1 MTEIEK
7 VSIGGYAFTLE
18 KAAAEEV
25 GQYLKNLEAHY
36 LGKPGGKEI
45 MEGIEERMAE
55 LLLER
60 CGRGRVATMTD
71 IQSLIGILGRPE
83 RIEADDPEPSQAQ
96 ARPQKK
102 LYRDLEN
109 KKIAGVC
116 AGLGNYFNFDI
127 VAMRIIFCVITL
139 ALFFGGAH
147 DGVWSLLGFV
157 AYGVLWLA
165 MPAARTAQE
174 RWAMKGDA
182 GTLDDIQRNIRN
194 GVEEMGDAARRGM
207 AEVRDTVRG
216 HGNELRKIILLV
228 LGIILLL
235 GGVSGLASV
244 SVIGLK
250 GPTLFSAPIDQ
261 FLDDLSER
269 VPIFYDMVNT
279 PWILVLAVLAV
290 VLPLIWLIY
299 GGIDDGVWS
308 LLGFVAY
315 GVLWL
320 AMPAARTAQ
329 ERWAMKGDAG
339 TLDDI
344 QRNIRNGVEEMGDAA
359 RRGMNEVRDTVRG
372 HGNELGKIIL
382 LVLGIILLLGGVS
395 GLASVS
401 VIGLKGP
408 TLLSA
413 PIDSFLDDISLHA
426 PAFYEMIN
434 TPWILILT
442 VLAIVLPL
450 IWLIYGGILLIFGF
464 KPPKWRPGLVIFVLW
479 LIVLVVV
486 GVLFAMG
493 VVSTEYLHV

>member
-1 MTEIEK
+1 MPEIEK

-60 CGRGRVATMTD
+60 RGRNGVATMAD

-83 RIEADDPEPSQAQ
+83 RIEADDPEPSETQ

-116 AGLGNYFNFDI
+116 AGLGNYFNFDV

-139 ALFFGGAH
+139 ALFFTGV
-147 DGVWSLLGFV
+147 DEGVWSLSGFAV
-157 AYGVLWLA
+157 YVILWLA

-207 AEVRDTVRG
+207 REVT
-216 HGNELRKIILLV
+216 
-228 LGIILLL
+228 
-235 GGVSGLASV
+235 
-244 SVIGLK
+244 
-250 GPTLFSAPIDQ
+250 
-261 FLDDLSER
+261 
-269 VPIFYDMVNT
+269 
-279 PWILVLAVLAV
+279 
-290 VLPLIWLIY
+290 
-299 GGIDDGVWS
+299 
-308 LLGFVAY
+308 
-315 GVLWL
+315 
-320 AMPAARTAQ
+320 
-329 ERWAMKGDAG
+329 
-339 TLDDI
+339 
-344 QRNIRNGVEEMGDAA
+344 
-359 RRGMNEVRDTVRG
+359 DTVRG
-372 HGNELGKIIL
+372 HGNELGKILL
-382 LVLGIILLLGGVS
+382 LVIGIILLLGGVS

-413 PIDSFLDDISLHA
+413 PIDSFLDDMSLHA
-426 PAFYEMIN
+426 PAFYEMVN
-434 TPWILILT
+434 TPWILVLVILA
-442 VLAIVLPL
+442 VVLPL
-450 IWLIYGGILLIFGF
+450 IGLIYGGIQLIFGF

-479 LIVLVVV
+479 LIVLVVLA
-486 GVLFAMG
+486 VLFAMG

>member
-60 CGRGRVATMTD
+60 RGRNGVATMAD

-83 RIEADDPEPSQAQ
+83 RIEADDPEPSETQ

-116 AGLGNYFNFDI
+116 AGLGNYFNFDV

-139 ALFFGGAH
+139 ALFFTGV
-147 DGVWSLLGFV
+147 DEGVWSLSGFAV
-157 AYGVLWLA
+157 YVILWLA

-182 GTLDDIQRNIRN
+182 GTLDDIQRR
-194 GVEEMGDAARRGM
+194 
-207 AEVRDTVRG
+207 EVT
-216 HGNELRKIILLV
+216 
-228 LGIILLL
+228 
-235 GGVSGLASV
+235 
-244 SVIGLK
+244 
-250 GPTLFSAPIDQ
+250 
-261 FLDDLSER
+261 
-269 VPIFYDMVNT
+269 
-279 PWILVLAVLAV
+279 
-290 VLPLIWLIY
+290 
-299 GGIDDGVWS
+299 
-308 LLGFVAY
+308 
-315 GVLWL
+315 
-320 AMPAARTAQ
+320 
-329 ERWAMKGDAG
+329 
-339 TLDDI
+339 
-344 QRNIRNGVEEMGDAA
+344 
-359 RRGMNEVRDTVRG
+359 DTVRG
-372 HGNELGKIIL
+372 HGNELGKILL
-382 LVLGIILLLGGVS
+382 LVIGIILLLGGVS

-413 PIDSFLDDISLHA
+413 PIDSFLDDMSLHA
-426 PAFYEMIN
+426 PAFYEMVN
-434 TPWILILT
+434 TPWILVLVILA
-442 VLAIVLPL
+442 VVLPL
-450 IWLIYGGILLIFGF
+450 IGLIYGGIQLIFGF

-479 LIVLVVV
+479 LIVLVVLA
-486 GVLFAMG
+486 VLFAMG

>member
-18 KAAAEEV
+18 KAASEEV
-25 GQYLKNLEAHY
+25 GKYLKNLEAHY

-60 CGRGRVATMTD
+60 CGRNGVATMAD

-83 RIEADDPEPSQAQ
+83 RIEADDPEPEQAQ

-109 KKIAGVC
+109 KRIAGVC
-116 AGLGNYFNFDI
+116 AGLGNYFNFDV

-139 ALFFGGAH
+139 ALFFTGA
-147 DGVWSLLGFV
+147 DEGVWSLSGF
-157 AYGVLWLA
+157 AASAILWLA

-207 AEVRDTVRG
+207 DEVRDTVRG
-216 HGNELRKIILLV
+216 HGNELGKIILLV
-228 LGIILLL
+228 IGIILLL

-250 GPTLFSAPIDQ
+250 GPTLFSAPLDR
-261 FLDDLSER
+261 FLDELSVD

-279 PWILVLAVLAV
+279 PWIMVLAVLAV
-290 VLPLIWLIY
+290 VLPLIGLIY
-299 GGIDDGVWS
+299 GGIQ
-308 LLGFVAY
+308 
-315 GVLWL
+315 
-320 AMPAARTAQ
+320 M
-329 ERWAMKGDAG
+329 
-339 TLDDI
+339 
-344 QRNIRNGVEEMGDAA
+344 
-359 RRGMNEVRDTVRG
+359 
-372 HGNELGKIIL
+372 
-382 LVLGIILLLGGVS
+382 
-395 GLASVS
+395 
-401 VIGLKGP
+401 
-408 TLLSA
+408 
-413 PIDSFLDDISLHA
+413 
-426 PAFYEMIN
+426 
-434 TPWILILT
+434 
-442 VLAIVLPL
+442 
-450 IWLIYGGILLIFGF
+450 IFGF

-479 LIVLVVV
+479 LVVLVVLA
-486 GVLFAMG
+486 VLFAMG
-493 VVSTEYLHV
+493 VVSTEYLKV

>member
-18 KAAAEEV
+18 KAASEEV
-25 GQYLKNLEAHY
+25 GKYLKNLEAHY

-60 CGRGRVATMTD
+60 CGRNGVATMAD

-83 RIEADDPEPSQAQ
+83 RIEADDPEPEQAQ

-109 KKIAGVC
+109 KRIAGVC
-116 AGLGNYFNFDI
+116 AGLGNYFNFDV

-139 ALFFGGAH
+139 ALFFTGA
-147 DGVWSLLGFV
+147 DEGVWSLSGFA
-157 AYGVLWLA
+157 AYAILWLA

-207 AEVRDTVRG
+207 DEVRDTVRG
-216 HGNELRKIILLV
+216 HGNELGKIILLV
-228 LGIILLL
+228 IGIILLL

-250 GPTLFSAPIDQ
+250 GPTLFSAPLDR
-261 FLDDLSER
+261 FLDELSVD

-279 PWILVLAVLAV
+279 PWIMVLAVLAV
-290 VLPLIWLIY
+290 VLPLIGLIY
-299 GGIDDGVWS
+299 GGIQ
-308 LLGFVAY
+308 
-315 GVLWL
+315 
-320 AMPAARTAQ
+320 M
-329 ERWAMKGDAG
+329 
-339 TLDDI
+339 
-344 QRNIRNGVEEMGDAA
+344 
-359 RRGMNEVRDTVRG
+359 
-372 HGNELGKIIL
+372 
-382 LVLGIILLLGGVS
+382 
-395 GLASVS
+395 
-401 VIGLKGP
+401 
-408 TLLSA
+408 
-413 PIDSFLDDISLHA
+413 
-426 PAFYEMIN
+426 
-434 TPWILILT
+434 
-442 VLAIVLPL
+442 
-450 IWLIYGGILLIFGF
+450 IFGF

-479 LIVLVVV
+479 LVVLVVV

-493 VVSTEYLHV
+493 VVSMEYLKV

>member
-60 CGRGRVATMTD
+60 CGGGRVATMAD

-83 RIEADDPEPSQAQ
+83 RIEADDPEPEQAQ
-96 ARPQKK
+96 PKTQKR

-116 AGLGNYFNFDI
+116 AGLGNYFNFDV

-139 ALFFGGAH
+139 ALFFTGVEE
-147 DGVWSLLGFV
+147 GVWSLSGFA
-157 AYGVLWLA
+157 AYAILWLA

-182 GTLDDIQRNIRN
+182 GTLDDIQRNIRS

-207 AEVRDTVRG
+207 NEVRDTVRG
-216 HGNELRKIILLV
+216 HGNELGKILLLV
-228 LGIILLL
+228 IGIILLL

-250 GPTLFSAPIDQ
+250 GPTLFSAPID
-261 FLDDLSER
+261 
-269 VPIFYDMVNT
+269 
-279 PWILVLAVLAV
+279 
-290 VLPLIWLIY
+290 
-299 GGIDDGVWS
+299 
-308 LLGFVAY
+308 
-315 GVLWL
+315 
-320 AMPAARTAQ
+320 
-329 ERWAMKGDAG
+329 
-339 TLDDI
+339 
-344 QRNIRNGVEEMGDAA
+344 
-359 RRGMNEVRDTVRG
+359 
-372 HGNELGKIIL
+372 
-382 LVLGIILLLGGVS
+382 
-395 GLASVS
+395 
-401 VIGLKGP
+401 
-408 TLLSA
+408 
-413 PIDSFLDDISLHA
+413 SFLDDISLHA
-426 PAFYEMIN
+426 PAFYEMLN
-434 TPWILILT
+434 TPWILILV
-442 VLAIVLPL
+442 VLAVVLPL
-450 IWLIYGGILLIFGF
+450 IGLIYGGIQLIFGF

-479 LIVLVVV
+479 LVVLVVV

-493 VVSTEYLHV
+493 VVSTEYLHA

>member
-60 CGRGRVATMTD
+60 CGRGRVATMAD

-83 RIEADDPEPSQAQ
+83 RIEADDPEPSEAQ
-96 ARPQKK
+96 PKPQKK

-116 AGLGNYFNFDI
+116 AGLGNYFNFDV

-139 ALFFGGAH
+139 ALFFTGVEE
-147 DGVWSLLGFV
+147 GVWSLSGFAV
-157 AYGVLWLA
+157 YVILWLA

-207 AEVRDTVRG
+207 REVT
-216 HGNELRKIILLV
+216 
-228 LGIILLL
+228 
-235 GGVSGLASV
+235 
-244 SVIGLK
+244 
-250 GPTLFSAPIDQ
+250 
-261 FLDDLSER
+261 
-269 VPIFYDMVNT
+269 
-279 PWILVLAVLAV
+279 
-290 VLPLIWLIY
+290 
-299 GGIDDGVWS
+299 
-308 LLGFVAY
+308 
-315 GVLWL
+315 
-320 AMPAARTAQ
+320 
-329 ERWAMKGDAG
+329 
-339 TLDDI
+339 
-344 QRNIRNGVEEMGDAA
+344 
-359 RRGMNEVRDTVRG
+359 DTVRG
-372 HGNELGKIIL
+372 HGNELGKILL
-382 LVLGIILLLGGVS
+382 LVIGIILLLGGVS

-413 PIDSFLDDISLHA
+413 PIDSFLDDMSLHA
-426 PAFYEMIN
+426 PAFYEMVN
-434 TPWILILT
+434 TPWILVLVILA
-442 VLAIVLPL
+442 VVLPL
-450 IWLIYGGILLIFGF
+450 IGLIYGGIQLIFGF

-479 LIVLVVV
+479 LIVLVVLA
-486 GVLFAMG
+486 VLFAMG

>member
-60 CGRGRVATMTD
+60 CGGGRVATMAD

-83 RIEADDPEPSQAQ
+83 RIEADDPEPEQAQ
-96 ARPQKK
+96 PKTQKR

-116 AGLGNYFNFDI
+116 AGLGNYFNFDV
-127 VAMRIIFCVITL
+127 VALRIIFCVITL
-139 ALFFGGAH
+139 ALFFTGVEE
-147 DGVWSLLGFV
+147 GVWSLSGFA
-157 AYGVLWLA
+157 AYAILWLA

-182 GTLDDIQRNIRN
+182 GTLDDIQRNIRS

-207 AEVRDTVRG
+207 NEVRDTVRG
-216 HGNELRKIILLV
+216 HGNELGKILLLV
-228 LGIILLL
+228 IGIILLL

-250 GPTLFSAPIDQ
+250 GPTLFSAPID
-261 FLDDLSER
+261 
-269 VPIFYDMVNT
+269 
-279 PWILVLAVLAV
+279 
-290 VLPLIWLIY
+290 
-299 GGIDDGVWS
+299 
-308 LLGFVAY
+308 
-315 GVLWL
+315 
-320 AMPAARTAQ
+320 
-329 ERWAMKGDAG
+329 
-339 TLDDI
+339 
-344 QRNIRNGVEEMGDAA
+344 
-359 RRGMNEVRDTVRG
+359 
-372 HGNELGKIIL
+372 
-382 LVLGIILLLGGVS
+382 
-395 GLASVS
+395 
-401 VIGLKGP
+401 
-408 TLLSA
+408 
-413 PIDSFLDDISLHA
+413 SFLDDISLHA
-426 PAFYEMIN
+426 PAFYEMLN
-434 TPWILILT
+434 TPWILILV
-442 VLAIVLPL
+442 VLAVVLPL
-450 IWLIYGGILLIFGF
+450 IGLIYGGIQLIFGF

-479 LIVLVVV
+479 LVVLVVV

-493 VVSTEYLHV
+493 VVSTEYLHA

>member
-60 CGRGRVATMTD
+60 CGGGRVATMAD

-83 RIEADDPEPSQAQ
+83 RIEADDPEPEQAQ
-96 ARPQKK
+96 PKTQKR

-116 AGLGNYFNFDI
+116 AGLGNYFNFDV
-127 VAMRIIFCVITL
+127 VALRIIFCVITL
-139 ALFFGGAH
+139 ALFFTGVEE
-147 DGVWSLLGFV
+147 GVWSLSGFA
-157 AYGVLWLA
+157 AYAILWLA

-182 GTLDDIQRNIRN
+182 GTLDDIQRNIRS

-207 AEVRDTVRG
+207 NEVRDTVRG
-216 HGNELRKIILLV
+216 HGNELGKILLLV
-228 LGIILLL
+228 IGIILLL

-250 GPTLFSAPIDQ
+250 GPTLFSAPID
-261 FLDDLSER
+261 
-269 VPIFYDMVNT
+269 
-279 PWILVLAVLAV
+279 
-290 VLPLIWLIY
+290 
-299 GGIDDGVWS
+299 
-308 LLGFVAY
+308 
-315 GVLWL
+315 
-320 AMPAARTAQ
+320 
-329 ERWAMKGDAG
+329 
-339 TLDDI
+339 
-344 QRNIRNGVEEMGDAA
+344 
-359 RRGMNEVRDTVRG
+359 
-372 HGNELGKIIL
+372 
-382 LVLGIILLLGGVS
+382 
-395 GLASVS
+395 
-401 VIGLKGP
+401 
-408 TLLSA
+408 
-413 PIDSFLDDISLHA
+413 SFLDDISLHA
-426 PAFYEMIN
+426 PAFYEMLN
-434 TPWILILT
+434 TPWILILV
-442 VLAIVLPL
+442 VLAVVLPL
-450 IWLIYGGILLIFGF
+450 IGLIYGGIQLIFGF
-464 KPPKWRPGLVIFVLW
+464 KPPKWRPGMVIFVLW
-479 LIVLVVV
+479 LVVLVVV

>member
-36 LGKPGGKEI
+36 LG
-45 MEGIEERMAE
+45 AE

-60 CGRGRVATMTD
+60 RGRNGVATMAD

-83 RIEADDPEPSQAQ
+83 RIEADDPEPSETQAK
-96 ARPQKK
+96 PQKK

-116 AGLGNYFNFDI
+116 AGLGNYFNFDV

-139 ALFFGGAH
+139 ALFFTGV
-147 DGVWSLLGFV
+147 DEGVWSLSGFAV
-157 AYGVLWLA
+157 YVILWLA

-207 AEVRDTVRG
+207 REVT
-216 HGNELRKIILLV
+216 
-228 LGIILLL
+228 
-235 GGVSGLASV
+235 
-244 SVIGLK
+244 
-250 GPTLFSAPIDQ
+250 
-261 FLDDLSER
+261 
-269 VPIFYDMVNT
+269 
-279 PWILVLAVLAV
+279 
-290 VLPLIWLIY
+290 
-299 GGIDDGVWS
+299 
-308 LLGFVAY
+308 
-315 GVLWL
+315 
-320 AMPAARTAQ
+320 
-329 ERWAMKGDAG
+329 
-339 TLDDI
+339 
-344 QRNIRNGVEEMGDAA
+344 
-359 RRGMNEVRDTVRG
+359 DTVRG
-372 HGNELGKIIL
+372 HGNELGKILL
-382 LVLGIILLLGGVS
+382 LVIGIILLLGGVS

-413 PIDSFLDDISLHA
+413 PIDSFLDDMSLHA
-426 PAFYEMIN
+426 PAFYEMVN
-434 TPWILILT
+434 TPWILVLVILA
-442 VLAIVLPL
+442 VVLPL
-450 IWLIYGGILLIFGF
+450 IGLIYGGIQLIFGF

-479 LIVLVVV
+479 LIVLVVLA
-486 GVLFAMG
+486 VLFAMG

>member
-18 KAAAEEV
+18 KAASEEV
-25 GQYLKNLEAHY
+25 GQYLKNLESHY

-60 CGRGRVATMTD
+60 CGRNGVATMAD

-83 RIEADDPEPSQAQ
+83 RIEADDPEPSETQAK
-96 ARPQKK
+96 PQKK

-116 AGLGNYFNFDI
+116 AGLGNYFNFDV
-127 VAMRIIFCVITL
+127 VAMRIIFCVIAL
-139 ALFFGGAH
+139 ALFFTGA
-147 DGVWSLLGFV
+147 DEGVWSLSGFA
-157 AYGVLWLA
+157 AYA
-165 MPAARTAQE
+165 
-174 RWAMKGDA
+174 
-182 GTLDDIQRNIRN
+182 I
-194 GVEEMGDAARRGM
+194 
-207 AEVRDTVRG
+207 
-216 HGNELRKIILLV
+216 
-228 LGIILLL
+228 
-235 GGVSGLASV
+235 
-244 SVIGLK
+244 
-250 GPTLFSAPIDQ
+250 
-261 FLDDLSER
+261 
-269 VPIFYDMVNT
+269 
-279 PWILVLAVLAV
+279 
-290 VLPLIWLIY
+290 
-299 GGIDDGVWS
+299 
-308 LLGFVAY
+308 
-315 GVLWL
+315 LWL

-372 HGNELGKIIL
+372 HGNELGKILL
-382 LVLGIILLLGGVS
+382 LVIGIILLLGGVS

-413 PIDSFLDDISLHA
+413 PIDRFLDDMSLHA
-426 PAFYEMIN
+426 PAFYEMVN
-434 TPWILILT
+434 TPWILILV
-442 VLAIVLPL
+442 VLAVVLPL
-450 IWLIYGGILLIFGF
+450 IGLIYGGIQLIFGF

-479 LIVLVVV
+479 LIVLVVLA
-486 GVLFAMG
+486 VLFAMG

>member
-60 CGRGRVATMTD
+60 CGRNGVATMAD

-83 RIEADDPEPSQAQ
+83 RIEADDPEPEQAQ

-116 AGLGNYFNFDI
+116 AGLGNYFNFDV
-127 VAMRIIFCVITL
+127 VALRIIFCVIAL
-139 ALFFGGAH
+139 ALFFTGA
-147 DGVWSLLGFV
+147 DEGVWSLSGFA
-157 AYGVLWLA
+157 AYAILWLA

-207 AEVRDTVRG
+207 DEVRDTVRG
-216 HGNELRKIILLV
+216 HGNELGKIILLV
-228 LGIILLL
+228 IGIILLL

-250 GPTLFSAPIDQ
+250 GPTLFSAPLDR
-261 FLDDLSER
+261 FLDDMSLN

-279 PWILVLAVLAV
+279 PWIMVLAVLAV
-290 VLPLIWLIY
+290 VLPLIGLIY
-299 GGIDDGVWS
+299 GGIQ
-308 LLGFVAY
+308 
-315 GVLWL
+315 
-320 AMPAARTAQ
+320 M
-329 ERWAMKGDAG
+329 
-339 TLDDI
+339 
-344 QRNIRNGVEEMGDAA
+344 
-359 RRGMNEVRDTVRG
+359 
-372 HGNELGKIIL
+372 
-382 LVLGIILLLGGVS
+382 
-395 GLASVS
+395 
-401 VIGLKGP
+401 
-408 TLLSA
+408 
-413 PIDSFLDDISLHA
+413 
-426 PAFYEMIN
+426 
-434 TPWILILT
+434 
-442 VLAIVLPL
+442 
-450 IWLIYGGILLIFGF
+450 IFGF

-479 LIVLVVV
+479 LVVLVVLA
-486 GVLFAMG
+486 VLFAMG
-493 VVSTEYLHV
+493 VVSTEYLNA

>member
-18 KAAAEEV
+18 KAASEEV
-25 GQYLKNLEAHY
+25 GKYLKNLEAHY

-60 CGRGRVATMTD
+60 CGRNGVATMAD

-83 RIEADDPEPSQAQ
+83 RIEADDPEPEQAQ

-109 KKIAGVC
+109 KRIAGVC
-116 AGLGNYFNFDI
+116 AGLGNYFNFDV

-139 ALFFGGAH
+139 ALFFTGA
-147 DGVWSLLGFV
+147 DEGVWSLSGFA
-157 AYGVLWLA
+157 AYAILWLA

-207 AEVRDTVRG
+207 DEVRDTVRG
-216 HGNELRKIILLV
+216 HGNELGKIILLV
-228 LGIILLL
+228 IGIILLL

-250 GPTLFSAPIDQ
+250 GPTLFSAPLDR
-261 FLDDLSER
+261 FLDELSVD

-279 PWILVLAVLAV
+279 PWIMVLAVLAV
-290 VLPLIWLIY
+290 VLPLIGLIY
-299 GGIDDGVWS
+299 GGV
-308 LLGFVAY
+308 
-315 GVLWL
+315 
-320 AMPAARTAQ
+320 Q
-329 ERWAMKGDAG
+329 
-339 TLDDI
+339 
-344 QRNIRNGVEEMGDAA
+344 
-359 RRGMNEVRDTVRG
+359 
-372 HGNELGKIIL
+372 
-382 LVLGIILLLGGVS
+382 
-395 GLASVS
+395 
-401 VIGLKGP
+401 
-408 TLLSA
+408 
-413 PIDSFLDDISLHA
+413 
-426 PAFYEMIN
+426 
-434 TPWILILT
+434 
-442 VLAIVLPL
+442 
-450 IWLIYGGILLIFGF
+450 LIFGF

-479 LIVLVVV
+479 LIVLVILA
-486 GVLFAMG
+486 VLFAMG
-493 VVSTEYLHV
+493 VVSTEYLHA

>member
-60 CGRGRVATMTD
+60 CGRNGVATMAD

-83 RIEADDPEPSQAQ
+83 RIEADDPEPSETQAK
-96 ARPQKK
+96 PQKK

-116 AGLGNYFNFDI
+116 AGLGNYFNFDV
-127 VAMRIIFCVITL
+127 VAMRIIFCVIAL
-139 ALFFGGAH
+139 ALFFTGA
-147 DGVWSLLGFV
+147 DEGVWSLSGFA
-157 AYGVLWLA
+157 AYA
-165 MPAARTAQE
+165 
-174 RWAMKGDA
+174 
-182 GTLDDIQRNIRN
+182 I
-194 GVEEMGDAARRGM
+194 
-207 AEVRDTVRG
+207 
-216 HGNELRKIILLV
+216 
-228 LGIILLL
+228 
-235 GGVSGLASV
+235 
-244 SVIGLK
+244 
-250 GPTLFSAPIDQ
+250 
-261 FLDDLSER
+261 
-269 VPIFYDMVNT
+269 
-279 PWILVLAVLAV
+279 
-290 VLPLIWLIY
+290 
-299 GGIDDGVWS
+299 
-308 LLGFVAY
+308 
-315 GVLWL
+315 LWL

-372 HGNELGKIIL
+372 HGNELGKILL
-382 LVLGIILLLGGVS
+382 LVIGIILLLGGVS

-413 PIDSFLDDISLHA
+413 PIDRFLDDMSLHA
-426 PAFYEMIN
+426 PAFYEMVN
-434 TPWILILT
+434 TPWILILV
-442 VLAIVLPL
+442 VLAVVLPL
-450 IWLIYGGILLIFGF
+450 IGLIYGGIQLIFGF

-479 LIVLVVV
+479 LIVLVVLA
-486 GVLFAMG
+486 VLFAMG

>member
-60 CGRGRVATMTD
+60 CGRGRVATMAD

-83 RIEADDPEPSQAQ
+83 RIEADDPEPSETQAK
-96 ARPQKK
+96 PQKK

-116 AGLGNYFNFDI
+116 AGLGNYFNFDV
-127 VAMRIIFCVITL
+127 VAMRIIFCVIAL
-139 ALFFGGAH
+139 ALFFTGA
-147 DGVWSLLGFV
+147 DEGVWSLSGFA
-157 AYGVLWLA
+157 AYA
-165 MPAARTAQE
+165 
-174 RWAMKGDA
+174 
-182 GTLDDIQRNIRN
+182 I
-194 GVEEMGDAARRGM
+194 
-207 AEVRDTVRG
+207 
-216 HGNELRKIILLV
+216 
-228 LGIILLL
+228 
-235 GGVSGLASV
+235 
-244 SVIGLK
+244 
-250 GPTLFSAPIDQ
+250 
-261 FLDDLSER
+261 
-269 VPIFYDMVNT
+269 
-279 PWILVLAVLAV
+279 
-290 VLPLIWLIY
+290 
-299 GGIDDGVWS
+299 
-308 LLGFVAY
+308 
-315 GVLWL
+315 LWL

-359 RRGMNEVRDTVRG
+359 RRGMNEVRDPVRG
-372 HGNELGKIIL
+372 HGNELGKILL
-382 LVLGIILLLGGVS
+382 LVIGIILLLGGVS

-413 PIDSFLDDISLHA
+413 PIDRFLDDMSLHA
-426 PAFYEMIN
+426 PAFYEMVN
-434 TPWILILT
+434 TPWILILV
-442 VLAIVLPL
+442 VLAVVLPL
-450 IWLIYGGILLIFGF
+450 IGLIYGGIQLIFGF

-479 LIVLVVV
+479 LIVLVVLA
-486 GVLFAMG
+486 VLFAMG

>member
-60 CGRGRVATMTD
+60 RGRNGVATMAD

-83 RIEADDPEPSQAQ
+83 RIEADDPEPSEAQ

-116 AGLGNYFNFDI
+116 AGLGNYFNFDV

-139 ALFFGGAH
+139 ALFFTGV
-147 DGVWSLLGFV
+147 DEGVWSLSGFAV
-157 AYGVLWLA
+157 YIILWLA

-207 AEVRDTVRG
+207 REVT
-216 HGNELRKIILLV
+216 
-228 LGIILLL
+228 
-235 GGVSGLASV
+235 
-244 SVIGLK
+244 
-250 GPTLFSAPIDQ
+250 
-261 FLDDLSER
+261 
-269 VPIFYDMVNT
+269 
-279 PWILVLAVLAV
+279 
-290 VLPLIWLIY
+290 
-299 GGIDDGVWS
+299 
-308 LLGFVAY
+308 
-315 GVLWL
+315 
-320 AMPAARTAQ
+320 
-329 ERWAMKGDAG
+329 
-339 TLDDI
+339 
-344 QRNIRNGVEEMGDAA
+344 
-359 RRGMNEVRDTVRG
+359 DTVRG
-372 HGNELGKIIL
+372 HGNELGKILL
-382 LVLGIILLLGGVS
+382 LVIGIILLLGGVS

-413 PIDSFLDDISLHA
+413 PIDSFLDDMSLHA
-426 PAFYEMIN
+426 PAFYEMVN
-434 TPWILILT
+434 TPWILVLVILA
-442 VLAIVLPL
+442 VVLPL
-450 IWLIYGGILLIFGF
+450 IGLIYGGIQLIFGF

-479 LIVLVVV
+479 LIVLVVLA
-486 GVLFAMG
+486 VLFAMG

>member
-18 KAAAEEV
+18 KAASEEV
-25 GQYLKNLEAHY
+25 GKYLKNLEAHY

-60 CGRGRVATMTD
+60 CGRNGVATMAD

-83 RIEADDPEPSQAQ
+83 RIEADDPEPEQAQ

-109 KKIAGVC
+109 KRIAGVC
-116 AGLGNYFNFDI
+116 AGLGNYFNFDV

-139 ALFFGGAH
+139 ALFFTGA
-147 DGVWSLLGFV
+147 DEGVWSLSGFA
-157 AYGVLWLA
+157 AYAILWLA

-194 GVEEMGDAARRGM
+194 GVEDMGDAARRGM
-207 AEVRDTVRG
+207 DEVRDTVRG
-216 HGNELRKIILLV
+216 HGNELGKIILLV
-228 LGIILLL
+228 IGIILLL

-250 GPTLFSAPIDQ
+250 GPTLFSAPLDR
-261 FLDDLSER
+261 FLDELSVD

-279 PWILVLAVLAV
+279 PWIMVLA
-290 VLPLIWLIY
+290 
-299 GGIDDGVWS
+299 
-308 LLGFVAY
+308 
-315 GVLWL
+315 
-320 AMPAARTAQ
+320 
-329 ERWAMKGDAG
+329 
-339 TLDDI
+339 
-344 QRNIRNGVEEMGDAA
+344 
-359 RRGMNEVRDTVRG
+359 
-372 HGNELGKIIL
+372 
-382 LVLGIILLLGGVS
+382 
-395 GLASVS
+395 
-401 VIGLKGP
+401 
-408 TLLSA
+408 
-413 PIDSFLDDISLHA
+413 
-426 PAFYEMIN
+426 
-434 TPWILILT
+434 

-450 IWLIYGGILLIFGF
+450 IGLIYGGIQMIFGF

-479 LIVLVVV
+479 LVVLVVLA
-486 GVLFAMG
+486 VLFAMG
-493 VVSTEYLHV
+493 VVSTEYLKV

>member
-18 KAAAEEV
+18 KAASEEV
-25 GQYLKNLEAHY
+25 GKYLKNLEAHY

-60 CGRGRVATMTD
+60 CGRGRVATMAD

-83 RIEADDPEPSQAQ
+83 RIEADDPEPSETQAK
-96 ARPQKK
+96 PQKK

-116 AGLGNYFNFDI
+116 AGLGNYFNFDV
-127 VAMRIIFCVITL
+127 VAIRIIFCVITL
-139 ALFFGGAH
+139 ALFFTGVEE
-147 DGVWSLLGFV
+147 GVWSLSGFAV
-157 AYGVLWLA
+157 YVILWLA

-207 AEVRDTVRG
+207 REVT
-216 HGNELRKIILLV
+216 
-228 LGIILLL
+228 
-235 GGVSGLASV
+235 
-244 SVIGLK
+244 
-250 GPTLFSAPIDQ
+250 
-261 FLDDLSER
+261 
-269 VPIFYDMVNT
+269 
-279 PWILVLAVLAV
+279 
-290 VLPLIWLIY
+290 
-299 GGIDDGVWS
+299 
-308 LLGFVAY
+308 
-315 GVLWL
+315 
-320 AMPAARTAQ
+320 
-329 ERWAMKGDAG
+329 
-339 TLDDI
+339 
-344 QRNIRNGVEEMGDAA
+344 
-359 RRGMNEVRDTVRG
+359 DTVRG
-372 HGNELGKIIL
+372 HGNELGKILL
-382 LVLGIILLLGGVS
+382 LVIGIILLLGGVS

-413 PIDSFLDDISLHA
+413 PIDSFLDDMSLHA
-426 PAFYEMIN
+426 PAFYEMVN
-434 TPWILILT
+434 TPWILVLVILA
-442 VLAIVLPL
+442 VVLPL
-450 IWLIYGGILLIFGF
+450 IGLIYGGIQLIFGF

-479 LIVLVVV
+479 LIVLVVLA
-486 GVLFAMG
+486 VLFAMG